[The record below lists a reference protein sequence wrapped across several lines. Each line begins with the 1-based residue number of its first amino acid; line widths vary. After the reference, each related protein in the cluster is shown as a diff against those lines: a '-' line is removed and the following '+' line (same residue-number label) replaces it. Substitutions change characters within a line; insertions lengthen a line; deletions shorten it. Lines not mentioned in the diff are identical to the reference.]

1 MRDLKV
7 LMIRKWFAFAGGE
20 IKVFIEY
27 KDEPLAVYT
36 DRRPLAV
43 KYFGF
48 ASYDNSLAK
57 YFYDCPGEYTYDVT
71 ELAKRCNQYEESEN
85 QYKKFFPISEI
96 EGIRPDGYI
105 IKFPVFI
112 HAESNA
118 HILLSPK
125 NRDDRSDDVYEICNS
140 SSALCLVIIC

>member
-1 MRDLKV
+1 M
-7 LMIRKWFAFAGGE
+7 
-20 IKVFIEY
+20 FIEY
-27 KDEPLAVYT
+27 KDEPLAVTT

-57 YFYDCPGEYTYDVT
+57 YFYDCPGEYSYDLN
-71 ELAKRCNQYEESEN
+71 ELAKRCIHYEESEN
-85 QYKKFFPISEI
+85 QYKKFFPIAEI

-112 HAESNA
+112 HAERDA
-118 HILLSPK
+118 HILLSPH
-125 NRDDRSDDVYEICNS
+125 NRDDRSDDVYEICN
-140 SSALCLVIIC
+140 